1 MEQIFKNE
9 LEFERAL
16 IEVLIQKNW
25 NGGILHSPTQEDLIE
40 NWKKIIFKNNRGI
53 DQLNDCELTD
63 GEMGQ
68 ILDKIETL
76 RTPVKLN
83 SFFIASNSISIKRDN
98 PEDKLNYGKE
108 VSLEI
113 FDKNANGAGDSVYQ
127 IAEQPILSTP
137 NKIVND
143 RRGDIMLLING
154 MPLIHIELKRSG
166 VSVGEACTQIQK
178 YSKEGAFTGIYSLIQ
193 VFVAMTP
200 DETVYFANPGE
211 YTKFNQNFYFHWA
224 YKKDEGDENDENK
237 KRMNEKMNNW
247 KEIAVNL
254 LPIPMAHQLVSLY
267 TIADTGDNTLKVM
280 RSYQCYAVEEILKK
294 VENAKFVLPNQYGGY
309 IWHTTGSGKTMTSF
323 KAAQIISE
331 SKYADKVVFLL
342 DRIEL
347 GVQSLREYKN
357 FAIDEDSVQETKH
370 TGMLISKLKSN
381 NKKDALIVTSIQK
394 MSRIKDDYGLNA
406 ADIDVINNKRLV
418 FIVDECHRDVFGK
431 MMYQIKETF
440 PYAIFFGFTGTPIIK
455 EEKAHGLKTS
465 DVFGGELHRYS
476 IADGIRDKNV
486 LGFDT
491 YKISTYKD
499 STLREKVALEQAK
512 VKNLDEVYNNEN
524 KTKIYNKFMND
535 VKMYDVEDENG
546 NIIKGIESYL
556 PKGQYKSEKHHKAV
570 KQNILENYQRISQNY
585 KYSAI
590 FATSSIT
597 EAIEYYRLFKEDPNC
612 KIKIT
617 CLFDPYIDNK
627 DGFNFKEDGLIE
639 IIEDYNKRYDM
650 QFTMANF
657 SQMKKD
663 IGDRFARKVAYN
675 HIKEEEKI
683 DMLIVVDQM
692 LTGFDSKWINALYLD
707 KVLRSENIIQAF
719 SRTNRLCDENKTFGI
734 IKYYRYPHTMEQ
746 NLNKA
751 VELYAGNTPVGLF
764 VDKLEQ
770 NINKINNLYE
780 EIKELFENN
789 NIYNFEKLP
798 EEPADRRKFA
808 QLYKAFKIA
817 LNNARIQGLYIR
829 DKEKESLNKDI
840 SNLSNIEDQSLN
852 IEEES
857 ADRRKFVQLNKDF
870 KIASNNARIQGLYI
884 RDKEKE
890 YSNKDISNFSNIEDK
905 SLNAEESD
913 KGLYIRDEEKEYLNK
928 DISNLSNIEDKS
940 LNVEEESA
948 EYTVEKNPNNMALS
962 KALTITRDEIE
973 KIEQRGKDLATTSI
987 NVDENNI
994 GYDITP
1000 YITEYDNVKINTEYL
1015 DSKFKKY
1022 IKNLNE
1028 ETETNEITEKALV
1041 ELKNSFAYLSEDQ
1054 QKFAKMIIE
1063 DIKNNKIQIEKGK
1076 TFIDYINEY
1085 QEKAKNDE
1093 IEKIVELLGL
1103 SEEKLRRMLALHLTE
1118 ASINEYG
1125 YLDDL
1130 VNTVNMQ
1137 KLQEYLQQKENKS
1150 VNGIKLRLRARSFI
1164 KNYILYGKME

>member
-98 PEDKLNYGKE
+98 LEDKLNYGKE

-113 FDKNANGAGDSVYQ
+113 FDKNANGAGDSIYQ

-476 IADGIRDKNV
+476 ISDGIRDKNV

-512 VKNLDEVYNNEN
+512 AKNLDEVYNNEN

-627 DGFNFKEDGLIE
+627 DGFSFKEDGLIE

-650 QFTMANF
+650 QFTMATF

-840 SNLSNIEDQSLN
+840 SNLSNIE
-852 IEEES
+852 
-857 ADRRKFVQLNKDF
+857 
-870 KIASNNARIQGLYI
+870 
-884 RDKEKE
+884 
-890 YSNKDISNFSNIEDK
+890 
-905 SLNAEESD
+905 
-913 KGLYIRDEEKEYLNK
+913 
-928 DISNLSNIEDKS
+928 
-940 LNVEEESA
+940 EESA
-948 EYTVEKNPNNMALS
+948 EYTVERNSNNMVLSEALI
-962 KALTITRDEIE
+962 ITRDEIE

-1041 ELKNSFAYLSEDQ
+1041 ELKNSFAYLSEEQ

-1076 TFIDYINEY
+1076 SFIDYINEY

-1137 KLQEYLQQKENKS
+1137 KLKEYLQQKENKS